1 MALKDKTEEV
11 VKEEVVSSKPYAKLF
26 SELDEYSHAIAS
38 DNIAVVVIL
47 GNRTSPT
54 YREVQANVLAQEIK
68 ANFS

>member
-11 VKEEVVSSKPYAKLF
+11 VKEEVVPSKPYAKLF
-26 SELDEYSHAIAS
+26 SELDECGHAIAS
-38 DNIAVVVIL
+38 DNIAVLVIL
-47 GNRTSPT
+47 GNRNSPT

>member
-11 VKEEVVSSKPYAKLF
+11 VKEEVVSSKPYTKLF
-26 SELDEYSHAIAS
+26 SELDEYREAIAS

-47 GNRTSPT
+47 GNRNSPT

>member
-1 MALKDKTEEV
+1 MALKKESEEV

-26 SELDEYSHAIAS
+26 SELDEYGHAIAS
-38 DNIAVVVIL
+38 DNIAVLVIL
-47 GNRTSPT
+47 GNRNSPT